1 MAERVVGQMR
11 RAAVGGSHHSFPSIG
26 SIWIT
31 SQIQRQVPIKRR
43 PVHIPVGNR
52 GDPAC
57 RSWPRLPAPPAP
69 PRPHPLLMESIIRR
83 LASSFEPSTPSLCSI
98 CNICSCC
105 RHHQGRCLLPATLGH
120 YCRFERKLWHAR
132 RLHSPIDYTTSPP
145 TPHPHPIGRLLSFSD
160 YVCVCVCVCRPLL
173 DGREA
178 PDSWALTPPS
188 ALDLRKRWW

>member
-1 MAERVVGQMR
+1 M
-11 RAAVGGSHHSFPSIG
+11 
-26 SIWIT
+26 
-31 SQIQRQVPIKRR
+31 
-43 PVHIPVGNR
+43 HIPVGNR

-160 YVCVCVCVCRPLL
+160 YVCVCVCVALCWTDGKRRILGLSPRHRRLIYGSAGDSRPFSILFGSIIKLVKWFLFIDSIMSQRRPLPA
-173 DGREA
+173 D
-178 PDSWALTPPS
+178 
-188 ALDLRKRWW
+188 